1 MSDSPDL
8 VSHWS
13 DKYESGAFSS
23 LGWFQEEPST
33 LKMVRQ
39 VASAKDAIVDVGAG
53 SSFLVDHLVAS
64 GFQDVTCLDLSEAPF
79 RQVRA
84 RLGGKIESVSF
95 VVTDLLTWEPEQTYD
110 LWHDRAVYHFMT
122 DRADRDAYRA
132 TLLKALKPG
141 GHAIVATFAADGPQ
155 WCAGLPTTRF
165 TEEQLAAEF
174 SNVLNPVSCT
184 RIQSE
189 CEGDQR
195 PYSVCTFRLKA

>member
-13 DKYESGAFSS
+13 DKYESAAFSS

-33 LKMVRQ
+33 LEMVRQ

-53 SSFLVDHLVAS
+53 SSFLVDHLVAN

-79 RQVRA
+79 RQVRD

-95 VVTDLLTWEPEQTYD
+95 VVADLLTWEPKQAYD
-110 LWHDRAVYHFMT
+110 LWHDRAMFHFMT
-122 DRADRDAYRA
+122 DRADRDSYRA

-141 GHAIVATFAADGPQ
+141 GHAIVATFAADGPEC
-155 WCAGLPTTRF
+155 CAGLPTTRF
-165 TEEQLAAEF
+165 NEEQLAAEF
-174 SNVLNPVSCT
+174 SDVLDAVSCT